1 MHEYCYSDTLR
12 DPQRIHILARY
23 TILTYADAA
32 SGPHT
37 QNGDY
42 KEYLLCSGGI
52 VHPYLQGQ
60 LYCIDMY
67 VMPAT
72 KQHSR
77 QDQHYTLFDTIFI
90 DHDKSYHIFFVH

>member
-1 MHEYCYSDTLR
+1 MH
-12 DPQRIHILARY
+12 PF
-23 TILTYADAA
+23 
-32 SGPHT
+32 
-37 QNGDY
+37 
-42 KEYLLCSGGI
+42 
-52 VHPYLQGQ
+52 LQGQ